1 MIGLGAI
8 RSALGIDTRFPDSRP
23 SRLPMLYKRR
33 ARNRRAN
40 KAARA
45 ARRHNRR

>member
-1 MIGLGAI
+1 MGLGAI
-8 RSALGIDTRFPDSRP
+8 RSALGIEERFPDSRIKN
-23 SRLPMLYKRR
+23 LPMLYKRR

-40 KAARA
+40 KAARI